1 MRSAERDR
9 SLPVPALLCYCVGV
23 ASFVQ
28 PARCAGEEEESIMKK
43 FGIKEVV
50 AIGIGTALFVALTEV
65 QIPTGIP
72 NTSLQP
78 RMAVLAFLSAIFG
91 PLVGAIVGLLGH
103 ALGDALFYG
112 SVWWSWVFPE
122 AVVGILIGV
131 FAKKFAVRE
140 GGFTRKNIVLFN
152 VVQVVSNA
160 LAWILL
166 APALDI
172 AVYAEPANKVF
183 LQGAAAFLGNI
194 LIVGILGSLLLAAYS
209 RIAGKSASLEKED

>member
-9 SLPVPALLCYCVGV
+9 SLPVPAFLCYRVGV

-50 AIGIGTALFVALTEV
+50 AIGI
-65 QIPTGIP
+65 
-72 NTSLQP
+72 
-78 RMAVLAFLSAIFG
+78 
-91 PLVGAIVGLLGH
+91 GAIVGLLGH